1 MEADER
7 MRRALA
13 RHERSSDIAALV
25 AEVEAWI
32 DREGMTRGGPAAAF
46 PQAEADELVERALL
60 LGVDAVRGVRRKSG
74 APYAVHP
81 IRAAWTLVDVLG
93 APGLSPKALAYTLI
107 HDALEEGEGKR
118 PETLARLDRAV
129 PGAQLGRASAVLTE
143 PVIAVDVPGIAAPV
157 VTTAAF
163 VLQIQRE
170 RDPALATA
178 VLADKI
184 DNTLDLEYLRGE
196 AEGDGLRHAAA
207 KRLGYARFLRAA
219 LTGLAP
225 GPLVDL
231 LDDVVRHQMRR
242 FDVSAAIIQERASR
256 YARTMQDREG
266 ELCRAVEAWQTTLG
280 IVAG

>member
-7 MRRALA
+7 LRRALA
-13 RHERSSDIAALV
+13 RHERSTDIVALV
-25 AEVEAWI
+25 AAVEAWI
-32 DREGMTRGGPAAAF
+32 DREGMTRGGPATAF
-46 PQAEADELVERALL
+46 PRAETDERVERALL

-74 APYAVHP
+74 EPYAVHP
-81 IRAAWTLVDVLG
+81 IRAAWILVDLLG
-93 APGLSPKALAYTLI
+93 SEGLPPKALAYTLV
-107 HDALEEGEGKR
+107 HDALEEGEGER
-118 PETLARLDRAV
+118 PAAVARLDRAV
-129 PGAQLGRASAVLTE
+129 PGAHFGRASALLTE
-143 PVIAVDVPGIAAPV
+143 PEIEVDVPGIAAPV

-184 DNTLDLEYLRGE
+184 DNTLDLEYLRAE
-196 AEGDGLRHAAA
+196 AEGEGLPHAAA
-207 KRLGYARFLRAA
+207 KRLGHARFLRAA

-231 LDDVVRHQMRR
+231 LDDVVRYQMRR
-242 FDVSAAIIQERASR
+242 FEVSAAIIQDRASR

-266 ELCRAVEAWQTTLG
+266 ELCRAVEAWQATLAL
-280 IVAG
+280 VPR